1 MSDSTALSTRPWHP
15 DQTKMHHDTT
25 AFAALLAK
33 LADGI
38 AALVPVDQPF
48 NIVGIRTRGEI
59 LASRLLPMLRDR
71 GATAVGHGT
80 LDITLYRDD
89 LSELGPRAIVHPTD
103 LNIEID
109 KRPLV
114 LIDDVLYTGR
124 TARAALDALADFG
137 RPSVIRLAVLVD
149 RGGRE
154 LPIRPDVIALTLDLP
169 PEQQVKVKVTER
181 DGEDAVDVVARL

>member
-1 MSDSTALSTRPWHP
+1 
-15 DQTKMHHDTT
+15 MHHDAT
-25 AFAALLAK
+25 AFAALVAT
-33 LADGI
+33 LADDV
-38 AALVPVDQPF
+38 AALVPVGQPF
-48 NIVGIRTRGEI
+48 NVVGIRTRGEI
-59 LASRLLPMLRDR
+59 LATRLLPMLRDR
-71 GATAVGHGT
+71 GATDVGHGT

-89 LSELGPRAIVHPTD
+89 LNELGPRAVVHPTD

-154 LPIRPDVIALTLDLP
+154 LPIRPDVTALTLDLP
-169 PEQQVKVKVTER
+169 PEQQVKVKVTEC
-181 DGEDAVDVVARL
+181 DGEDGVDVVSRV